1 MTNKKQPFFYDVT
14 LRDGN
19 QALKKPWN
27 TQEKEI
33 IFNKLLE
40 LGVQGIEVGF
50 SGASDMDFDACSYL
64 AGLAPENVVISGLAR
79 AVKGDID
86 KVAQAIKHAPKPR
99 IHTFIAMNPLGL
111 EYVLK
116 KPIKEVKKIAIE
128 AVSYAKSVLPSYGEV
143 EFTVEHFGDCRENID
158 EVLDAVQD
166 VVKAGA
172 TIINLPNTVERFR
185 PMDFINMVKKVRNA
199 LPENIIVS
207 VHCHNDLGMASATT
221 VESYFAGATQL
232 ECCLNGLGERA
243 GNTNMYEVAV
253 ALHNSGVDV
262 PLNMQNI
269 YETALLTSEMSNIP
283 IWEKAPIIGYDALAH
298 RSGIHQDGV
307 VKTKHLDKGAY
318 RAFNPELIGRTEAE
332 KLGFTSQSGKTAI
345 YELINLTPYKISV
358 QEAVYLTP
366 FAKHKAEKVGE
377 LSLKQLL
384 KLYFDEICN
393 VVGAFKLNDFNKI
406 GVDKF
411 NLSFSHNNEEFDVI
425 EKGSG
430 PLDACINALKK
441 VGFPLELEHY
451 EQHAIEDTDIEKEKA
466 KAMTVLHFNHNGTTI
481 IARAID
487 ASTAQANVQAV
498 FNGLNLMVKTGK

>member
-1 MTNKKQPFFYDVT
+1 MKKPFFYDVT

-50 SGASDMDFDACSYL
+50 SGASDMDFEACEYL
-64 AGLAPENVVISGLAR
+64 ANLAPENVVISGLAR
-79 AVKGDID
+79 AVKSDID
-86 KVAQAIKHAPKPR
+86 KVALAIKNAPKPR

-116 KPIKEVKKIAIE
+116 KPLKEVKKL
-128 AVSYAKSVLPSYGEV
+128 AVDAVAYAKSVLPVYGEV
-143 EFTVEHFGDCRENID
+143 QFSVEHFGDCRENLD
-158 EVLDAVQD
+158 EVIDAVQD

-172 TIINLPNTVERFR
+172 SVINLPNTVERFR
-185 PMDFINMVKKVRNA
+185 PMEFVEMVRKVRLA
-199 LPENIIVS
+199 LPENVIIA

-232 ECCLNGLGERA
+232 ECSLNGLGERA

-253 ALHNSGVDV
+253 SLYNSGVEV

-269 YETALLTSEMSNIP
+269 YETSLLTSEMAAVP

-307 VKTKHLDKGAY
+307 VKTKHLKKGAY

-345 YELINLTPYKISV
+345 YELVNATQYKISM
-358 QEAVYLTP
+358 QEAVYLAP
-366 FAKHKAEKVGE
+366 FAKHKAESVGE

-393 VVGAFKLNDFNKI
+393 VKGAFKLNDFSKI
-406 GVDKF
+406 GADKF
-411 NLSFSHNNEEFDVI
+411 NLTFIHDNEEFDVI
-425 EKGSG
+425 AKGSG

-441 VGFPLELEHY
+441 SGFALELQHY
-451 EQHAIEDTDIEKEKA
+451 EQHAIEDLDNEKEKS
-466 KAMTVLHFNHNGTTI
+466 KAMSVLQFNHDGSTL

-487 ASTAQANVQAV
+487 TSTAQANVQAV
-498 FNGLNLMVKTGK
+498 FNALNLMKS